1 MRADFPEPPQQQRP
15 HALEDLLRAWGLHRT
30 PFSPDE
36 KSAQLFAAGCHR
48 EALEL
53 LHTTAALRGLML
65 LTGPPGTGKRTLLKS
80 WISSLE
86 PKRFLP
92 LLITHSNLSATG
104 VLEILL
110 SKLGERPRFKRSSN
124 LLLLEKHLAELEPVT
139 LVLIL
144 DDAQN
149 YPAPALEEIRLFL
162 GAGGRRRSAIAM
174 ILLGDDTSS
183 AACASPSSA
192 PSSPASAPPQG
203 SSNSPAKTSRLPPLA
218 HLPRRTRARNLRP
231 GRHRPA
237 RRSQRRQSPHPRPA
251 RPSRMD
257 RRRPQRLAHHPARA
271 HPQSPA
277 PSPRC
282 ERENP
287 QSLTTKRAAPK
298 ALTDLRPSPPLCCR
312 SPLSI

>member
-1 MRADFPEPPQQQRP
+1 MRADFPPPPPQQQRP

-65 LTGPPGTGKRTLLKS
+65 LTGPPGTGKSTLLKS
-80 WISSLE
+80 WIASLE

-162 GAGGRRRSAIAM
+162 GTGGRRRSAMAM
-174 ILLGDDTSS
+174 ILLGDDYLLGSLRLSVQRALFTRIS
-183 AACASPSSA
+183 AAARLIELPRQDIPAYLHWHISRAGLEREIFDPAATDLLAEASEGNPRILGLLAQAAWIAAARSDSLTIQPEHIHKA
-192 PSSPASAPPQG
+192 LHQVPAASAKIP
-203 SSNSPAKTSRLPPLA
+203 
-218 HLPRRTRARNLRP
+218 
-231 GRHRPA
+231 
-237 RRSQRRQSPHPRPA
+237 
-251 RPSRMD
+251 
-257 RRRPQRLAHHPARA
+257 
-271 HPQSPA
+271 
-277 PSPRC
+277 
-282 ERENP
+282 NP
-287 QSLTTKRAAPK
+287 
-298 ALTDLRPSPPLCCR
+298 
-312 SPLSI
+312 

>member
-1 MRADFPEPPQQQRP
+1 MRADFSTPPPQQQRP

-65 LTGPPGTGKRTLLKS
+65 LTGPPGTGKSTLLKS
-80 WISSLE
+80 WIASLE

-110 SKLGERPRFKRSSN
+110 AKLGERPRFKRSSN

-162 GAGGRRRSAIAM
+162 GTGGRRRSAMAM
-174 ILLGDDTSS
+174 ILLGDDYLLGSLRLSVQRALFTRIS
-183 AACASPSSA
+183 ATARLIELPRQDIPAYLHWHISRAGLEREIFDPAATDLLAEASEGNPRILGLLAQAAWIAAARSDSLTIQPEHIHKA
-192 PSSPASAPPQG
+192 LHQVPAASAKIP
-203 SSNSPAKTSRLPPLA
+203 
-218 HLPRRTRARNLRP
+218 
-231 GRHRPA
+231 
-237 RRSQRRQSPHPRPA
+237 
-251 RPSRMD
+251 
-257 RRRPQRLAHHPARA
+257 
-271 HPQSPA
+271 
-277 PSPRC
+277 
-282 ERENP
+282 NP
-287 QSLTTKRAAPK
+287 
-298 ALTDLRPSPPLCCR
+298 
-312 SPLSI
+312 

>member
-1 MRADFPEPPQQQRP
+1 MRADFPPPPPQQQRP
-15 HALEDLLRAWGLHRT
+15 HALEDLLRVWGLHRT

-65 LTGPPGTGKRTLLKS
+65 LTGPPGTGKSTLLKS
-80 WISSLE
+80 WIASLE

-162 GAGGRRRSAIAM
+162 GTGGRRRSAMAM
-174 ILLGDDTSS
+174 ILLGDDYLLGSLRLSVQRALFTRIS
-183 AACASPSSA
+183 ATARLIELPRQDIPAYLHWHISRAGLEREIFDPAATDLLAEASEGNPRILGLLAQAAWIAAARSDSLTIQPEHIHKA
-192 PSSPASAPPQG
+192 LHQVPAASAKIP
-203 SSNSPAKTSRLPPLA
+203 
-218 HLPRRTRARNLRP
+218 
-231 GRHRPA
+231 
-237 RRSQRRQSPHPRPA
+237 
-251 RPSRMD
+251 
-257 RRRPQRLAHHPARA
+257 
-271 HPQSPA
+271 
-277 PSPRC
+277 
-282 ERENP
+282 NP
-287 QSLTTKRAAPK
+287 
-298 ALTDLRPSPPLCCR
+298 
-312 SPLSI
+312 

>member
-1 MRADFPEPPQQQRP
+1 MRDDFPPPPPQQQRP

-65 LTGPPGTGKRTLLKS
+65 LTGPPGTGKSTLLKS
-80 WISSLE
+80 WIASLE

-162 GAGGRRRSAIAM
+162 GTGGRRRSAMAM
-174 ILLGDDTSS
+174 IVLGDDYLLGSLRLSVQRALFTRIS
-183 AACASPSSA
+183 ATARLIELPRQDIPAYLHWHISRAGLEREIFDPAATDLLAEASEGNPRILGLLAQAAWIAAARSDSLTIQPEHIHKA
-192 PSSPASAPPQG
+192 LHQVPAASAKIP
-203 SSNSPAKTSRLPPLA
+203 
-218 HLPRRTRARNLRP
+218 
-231 GRHRPA
+231 
-237 RRSQRRQSPHPRPA
+237 
-251 RPSRMD
+251 
-257 RRRPQRLAHHPARA
+257 
-271 HPQSPA
+271 
-277 PSPRC
+277 
-282 ERENP
+282 NP
-287 QSLTTKRAAPK
+287 
-298 ALTDLRPSPPLCCR
+298 
-312 SPLSI
+312 